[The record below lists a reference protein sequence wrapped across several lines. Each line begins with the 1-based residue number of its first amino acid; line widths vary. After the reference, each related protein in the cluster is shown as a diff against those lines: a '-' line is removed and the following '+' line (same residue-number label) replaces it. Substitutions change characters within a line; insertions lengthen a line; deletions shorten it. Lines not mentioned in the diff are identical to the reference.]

1 MKLPKETFRNLHQ
14 ENKQKKDEQVDL
26 HHHQP
31 AYQDVEHLQHLD
43 ELLCSIK
50 TPTISHYIKTQN
62 NFN

>member
-43 ELLCSIK
+43 ELLCSK
-50 TPTISHYIKTQN
+50 KRQQSVTI
-62 NFN
+62 